1 MPAARASAG
10 DRLAAPCRWAQ
21 RAPSKISAAIAL
33 PAFEALLVSTGIVA
47 IAEIGDKTQLLSLVL
62 AARFR
67 RPLPILLGILVA
79 TLLNHGL
86 AGALG
91 AWIRTLLAPEA
102 LRWILALSFFAMAAW
117 ALRPDKADEGPSL
130 GERYGVFAVTL
141 VAFFLVEIGDKT
153 QVATIALGAQYHS
166 VIAVA
171 LGTTIGMMIANTPAV
186 FLGEALVKR
195 VSLKAT
201 RIAAAT
207 IFLLLGLLQLARVF
221 RVL

>member
-153 QVATIALGAQYHS
+153 QVATIALAARYDALA
-166 VIAVA
+166 AVV
-171 LGTTIGMMIANTPAV
+171 LGTTAGMLLANAPVVLLADRV
-186 FLGEALVKR
+186 AAKIPYRLIRFL
-195 VSLKAT
+195 
-201 RIAAAT
+201 AAALFALT
-207 IFLLLGLLQLARVF
+207 GILA
-221 RVL
+221 LAT

>member
-1 MPAARASAG
+1 
-10 DRLAAPCRWAQ
+10 
-21 RAPSKISAAIAL
+21 L
-33 PAFEALLVSTGIVA
+33 PALEALLVSTGIVA

-67 RPLPILLGILVA
+67 RPLPILFGILVA

-91 AWIRTLLAPEA
+91 AWIRTVLAPEA

-117 ALRPDKADEGPSL
+117 ALRPDKADEGLSL

-153 QVATIALGAQYHS
+153 QVATIALAARYDALA
-166 VIAVA
+166 AVV
-171 LGTTIGMMIANTPAV
+171 LGTTAGMLLANAPVVLLADRVAAKIPYRLIRFVAAGLFVLTG
-186 FLGEALVKR
+186 FLAL
-195 VSLKAT
+195 AT
-201 RIAAAT
+201 
-207 IFLLLGLLQLARVF
+207 
-221 RVL
+221 